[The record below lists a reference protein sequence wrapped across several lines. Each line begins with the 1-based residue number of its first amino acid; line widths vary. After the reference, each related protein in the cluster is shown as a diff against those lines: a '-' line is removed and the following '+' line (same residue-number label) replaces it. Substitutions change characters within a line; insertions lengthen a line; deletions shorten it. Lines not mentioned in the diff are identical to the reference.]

1 MSRENRDGPP
11 APSVAGSES
20 SSSYWAEAEAVRDKV
35 VLITGSG
42 RGLGAC
48 LAKAMATRQA
58 RVVIN
63 CRSDR
68 KKADAL
74 GVELKRAGGQALVCR
89 ADVTDFDQA
98 AALVDKTVEAFGRV
112 DVLVNT
118 VGFFAWKPVAE
129 MEPSDWRG
137 VIASN
142 LDSVFHMSRLVIPHM
157 RKNHWGRILNLGAV
171 GAERT
176 MAHPTISAYSAA
188 KAAVT
193 AFSKALALE
202 EARYGITVNVICP
215 GVLADGDASPA
226 VPDHAGDR
234 IPVGRPGSADDV
246 VRAVLFFSSPGADFL
261 TGQVLAV
268 AGGWRL

>member
-1 MSRENRDGPP
+1 VSRE
-11 APSVAGSES
+11 S
-20 SSSYWAEAEAVRDKV
+20 SATITRSAEADALRDKV

-42 RGLGAC
+42 RGLGAS
-48 LAKAMATRQA
+48 LARAMGERRA

-63 CRSDR
+63 CRANR
-68 KKADAL
+68 EQAAAL
-74 GVELKRAGGQALVCR
+74 GQEVERAGGKALVCR
-89 ADVTDFDQA
+89 ADVTVFEQA
-98 AALVDKTVEAFGRV
+98 STLVDKAVSTFGRV
-112 DVLVNT
+112 DILVNT

-129 MEPSDWRG
+129 MEPSHWRS
-137 VIASN
+137 VLASN
-142 LDSVFHMSRLVIPHM
+142 LDSVFHMSRLVVPHM

-176 MAHPTISAYSAA
+176 MAHPKIAAYSAA

-202 EARYGITVNVICP
+202 EARHGITVNVVCP
-215 GVLADGDASPA
+215 GVLADGEASPE

-246 VRAVLFFSSPGADFL
+246 VRAVLFFSSPAADFL